1 MTSGRDSTTEF
12 GKWLEEWRG
21 QLPGSKL
28 PEHPPQ
34 SQAAAKKQRLQ
45 TAWFGMRAPAFSKI
59 GAPVN
64 QVPHIQVES
73 FLERVARLSAR
84 LFADR
89 FHLSKRKP

>member
-1 MTSGRDSTTEF
+1 MTLGRDRTTEF

-45 TAWFGMRAPAFSKI
+45 AAWFGMRAEAFSKI
-59 GAPVN
+59 SAPVN
-64 QVPHIQVES
+64 PAPRIRVES
-73 FLERVARLSAR
+73 FLERVARLSTR
-84 LFADR
+84 LFPDR
-89 FHLSKRKP
+89 FHLGKRKP